1 MIRTY
6 AELRSLSSFE
16 DRYNYLK
23 LNGSVGVETF
33 GFDRYLNQMFYRDRS
48 WNDIRFKVIYRDS
61 SCDLGISGR
70 EIYKGLFIHHMNPIT
85 PSDIIEGNIDVLL
98 NPDYLITTSQMTH
111 NAIHYGSNNVPHVM
125 TNRMANDTKLW

>member
-70 EIYKGLFIHHMNPIT
+70 EIHKGLFIHHMNPIT
-85 PSDIIEGNIDVLL
+85 PSDIIEGNIDALL

-111 NAIHYGSNNVPHVM
+111 NAIHYGSNNVPHVI

>member
-70 EIYKGLFIHHMNPIT
+70 EIHKGLFIHHMNPIT
-85 PSDIIEGNIDVLL
+85 PSDIVEGNIDALL

-111 NAIHYGSNNVPHVM
+111 NAIHYGSNNVPHVI